1 MPPSYGERRSR
12 APRPVARPR
21 CDPLRSTGAV
31 CILVRMAVRTNLLLP
46 EALVR
51 EVDKYAGPRG
61 RSRFV
66 AEALEAKLK
75 RERLRVAI
83 KESAGV
89 LSAEDYPYWATSEDV
104 VEWVR
109 ARRAEKTTLPPDL
122 DDGAADARDA

>member
-1 MPPSYGERRSR
+1 MRPSYGDDQFRRLSCSGGE
-12 APRPVARPR
+12 AV
-21 CDPLRSTGAV
+21 V
-31 CILVRMAVRTNLLLP
+31 CILVRMNVRTNLLLP
-46 EALVR
+46 EKLVR

-83 KESAGV
+83 QETAGA
-89 LSAEDYPYWATSEDV
+89 LDMTLHPEWATSEDV

-109 ARRAEKTTLPPDL
+109 AGRSEETMSL
-122 DDGAADARDA
+122 ADAEDGDATPA